1 MEVQQKSKMLS
12 TVMEPFIIIV
22 IGIFVG
28 VILVSMYL
36 PMFKLSSVL
45 GG

>member
-1 MEVQQKSKMLS
+1 MLS
-12 TVMEPFIIIV
+12 TIMEPLIIVV

-36 PMFKLSSVL
+36 PMFKLSTVL